1 MTVAIK
7 DRSTTYRRILALLV
21 EHGPKTKAQIA
32 EALGIGETTARTA
45 MNLAARDG
53 RIYASDWIVPMRGHP
68 AKLYSFGQGETPAM
82 PKWNAHGRLPKC
94 SEQREE
100 ETEIARAKALAE
112 ETLQRAR
119 SLVGR
124 EFNPFASLM
133 MQV

>member
-32 EALGIGETTARTA
+32 EALGIGETTARTT
-45 MNLAARDG
+45 MNLATRDG
-53 RIYASDWIVPMRGHP
+53 RIYASDWIVPLRGHP
-68 AKLYSFGQGETPAM
+68 AKVYSLGQGETPAM

-100 ETEIARAKALAE
+100 ETEVARAKALAE

-119 SLVGR
+119 SLAGR

>member
-1 MTVAIK
+1 MTVAIEN
-7 DRSTTYRRILALLV
+7 RSATYRRILALLV

-68 AKLYSFGQGETPAM
+68 AKLYSFGQGETPPM
-82 PKWNAHGRLPKC
+82 PKWNAHGPLPKRD
-94 SEQREE
+94 ERHEE
-100 ETEIARAKALAE
+100 ETEIARAKALTE
-112 ETLQRAR
+112 ETLRRAR